1 MTKTDNLQQKNKCVK
16 IKSYYSAKKGEEM
29 KKSLIYNLLSNDKR
43 IKRFKYFHLVEEKT
57 IICFLMQIGDK
68 RENMLKNFKRML
80 YLNKSITITKV
91 NSLWKNNNITN
102 KAKSNENREIKE
114 YERLKVKIKKYIEK
128 IDLTNNKGIT
138 NAFETLILYEET
150 IRKLYIDGVEDIKN
164 TDDITKI

>member
-1 MTKTDNLQQKNKCVK
+1 
-16 IKSYYSAKKGEEM
+16 M

-102 KAKSNENREIKE
+102 KAKSDENREIKE

-138 NAFETLILYEET
+138 NAFETLNLYEET

-164 TDDITKI
+164 TEDITKM